1 MLSGIRKPAED
12 FEGIRYL
19 TVDVLVHINKSLIAL
34 QTPAELT
41 GVLKPNEL
49 ESSQQSPAMAR
60 CFSGNEDIFY
70 LASKLMESL
79 VKNHCF
85 HNANKRT
92 AAMAGFIFL
101 MLNGYR
107 LHGDGD
113 DLITILLG
121 IDSGAYDREELE
133 AWMAGYS
140 EPFDSGELND
150 RAAPI
155 KIFAQVLMRVAPEDV
170 C

>member
-19 TVDVLVHINKSLIAL
+19 TVEVLIHINQSLIAL
-34 QTPAELT
+34 QTPAEVT

-49 ESSQQSPAMAR
+49 ESSQQCPGMAR
-60 CFSGNEDIFY
+60 YYSANEDIFY

-107 LHGDGD
+107 LYGDGD
-113 DLITILLG
+113 DLITILVG
-121 IDSGAYDREELE
+121 IDSGEYDRDELE

-140 EPFDSGELND
+140 EPFDSCELND
-150 RAAPI
+150 RDAPMN
-155 KIFAQVLMRVAPEDV
+155 IFARVLMKASAEDF